1 MSDESLDLEKCYSI
15 RRKTRGVTTED
26 RKHFIDFIFDSI
38 GTFESKSKNDLSKKL
53 VKAFEDETGVYISPS
68 WVYTIIRL
76 GPVKHSDGS
85 YELKYYK
92 EHTLDE
98 LCEHPNIAFEIK
110 FSK

>member
-1 MSDESLDLEKCYSI
+1 MSDESLDLEDCYSI
-15 RRKTRGVTTED
+15 KRKTKGVTTKN
-26 RKHFIDFIFDSI
+26 RKQFIDFIFDSI
-38 GTFESKSKNDLSKKL
+38 GTIKSKSKNDLSKKL
-53 VKAFEDETGVYISPS
+53 VKAFEDETGIYISPY
-68 WVYTIIRL
+68 WVYAIIRL

-98 LCEHPNIAFEIK
+98 LCEYPNLAFEIK